1 MDIEALGLCK
11 SFGGR
16 EAVIDVSFRAVPG
29 AVTGFL
35 GPNGAGKSTTMRLL
49 TGCLA
54 ADRGTASIGGLDVN
68 RDPKGARA
76 CLGYLP
82 EAANGFANL
91 TIAEFLTFAAEAR
104 GLWGAQRTAAL
115 ARAIDM
121 TGLGEALAKTL
132 GQLSKG
138 WRQRAWLGQALIH
151 DPPVLILDEPTDG
164 LDPLQK
170 RHLRRLLARLASKKT
185 ILMSTHILEEA
196 EELCDHLIILA
207 GGRIVA
213 DVRKD
218 EIVDGAGRLAPAFLR
233 LSQSGASEADGVLQ

>member
-1 MDIEALGLCK
+1 
-11 SFGGR
+11 
-16 EAVIDVSFRAVPG
+16 
-29 AVTGFL
+29 
-35 GPNGAGKSTTMRLL
+35 
-49 TGCLA
+49 
-54 ADRGTASIGGLDVN
+54 
-68 RDPKGARA
+68 
-76 CLGYLP
+76 
-82 EAANGFANL
+82 
-91 TIAEFLTFAAEAR
+91 
-104 GLWGAQRTAAL
+104 
-115 ARAIDM
+115 
-121 TGLGEALAKTL
+121 
-132 GQLSKG
+132 KG

>member
-1 MDIEALGLCK
+1 MQIEARGLCK
-11 SFGGR
+11 SFSTH
-16 EAVIDVSFRAVPG
+16 EVLKDVSFSAEPG

-54 ADRGTASIGGLDVN
+54 ADRGSASIGGYDID
-68 RDPKGARA
+68 RDPLQARA

-82 EAANGFANL
+82 EAANGFTSL
-91 TIAEFLTFAAEAR
+91 TILEFLIFAAEAR
-104 GLWGAQRTAAL
+104 GLRGLRCQDAITRVVEMIGLEPAL
-115 ARAIDM
+115 GR
-121 TGLGEALAKTL
+121 TL

-170 RHLRRLLARLASKKT
+170 THLRKLLAELSARKT

-196 EELCDHLIILA
+196 EELCDHLILLA
-207 GGRIVA
+207 EGRVVA
-213 DVRKD
+213 DTRKAD
-218 EIVDGAGRLAPAFLR
+218 VVDASGRLAPAFLR
-233 LSQSGASEADGVLQ
+233 LTQSGAAHAVP